1 MQGSLRGDQ
10 IRDITHWNAT
20 RREASASMLK
30 GTENL
35 GEIEGMGNAPV
46 VFHKLERDYQV
57 HYFIY
62 KVTLVLIVC
71 LEGIKLPGRL
81 GHLPDNDDE
90 AQPLSP
96 TTINRGRTRALAF
109 RTLRDQKFRVMTRN
123 FVCEIFNGSDGIRT
137 HQSTLPHCL
146 ILELV
151 HKTFYAG
158 SMRKTPQL
166 QHPSIEMSVTP
177 KSINDTNKASQ
188 QPNWHEYMD

>member
-96 TTINRGRTRALAF
+96 TTINRGRSRALAF
-109 RTLRDQKFRVMTRN
+109 RTLRDQKFRIMTRN
-123 FVCEIFNGSDGIRT
+123 FVCEIFNGSDGLGHRT
-137 HQSTLPHCL
+137 CYLWSAFRVDYRVAAEYRLQRTLGPENHIKKPHSQDSSNNTSTPP
-146 ILELV
+146 
-151 HKTFYAG
+151 FA
-158 SMRKTPQL
+158 Q
-166 QHPSIEMSVTP
+166 IERV
-177 KSINDTNKASQ
+177 A
-188 QPNWHEYMD
+188 